1 MVEQN
6 HFFLFLEF
14 SSAWS
19 RYAQMTTCCD
29 RFHYRVKEGERETG
43 IVLASDLL
51 SKWDEGSGGVEGG
64 VSRGMGVGVGG
75 EGGGGEA
82 FISTVF
88 FALFV
93 RLT

>member
-1 MVEQN
+1 M
-6 HFFLFLEF
+6 
-14 SSAWS
+14 
-19 RYAQMTTCCD
+19 
-29 RFHYRVKEGERETG
+29 
-43 IVLASDLL
+43 
-51 SKWDEGSGGVEGG
+51 EGG

>member
-29 RFHYRVKEGERETG
+29 RFHYRVKEGEETD

-51 SKWDEGSGGVEGG
+51 SEWDEGSGGVEGG

-93 RLT
+93 RLTR

>member
-29 RFHYRVKEGERETG
+29 RFHYRVKEGEETD

-51 SKWDEGSGGVEGG
+51 SEWDEGSGGVEGG
-64 VSRGMGVGVGG
+64 VSRGMGVGVGS